1 MAESVASWTFEK
13 RLENTFTR
21 TLPKLGPEAREQ
33 LAAII
38 NPTSLAIVAGV
49 LVAWV
54 VSHLIGIGEIVDI
67 IILVVGVFA
76 IGFAVF
82 TGLDHLYSFAKGA
95 YYATSE
101 NDLEVASKHLA
112 EAITILGIQ
121 AVLAV
126 LFRGKPNV
134 KKGGPINVG
143 PPPPRTPGVRYKPT
157 VTADR
162 SLRGGEGATS
172 FWGDIYISTRGS
184 ANDKALVLLHEKVHQ
199 FLVPKL
205 YLLRSQRVEFRAGS
219 YFRSSLH
226 RYIEE
231 ALAETIAQVG
241 VNGFRHFFVGIKFP
255 INNGYIF
262 LTKGGGF
269 DSAMTGLG
277 LLPETAALIGSGAVM
292 GYAYQ
297 LWRTNR

>member
-143 PPPPRTPGVRYKPT
+143 PRRPEPQACATNRLPPQIVACEAVR
-157 VTADR
+157 V
-162 SLRGGEGATS
+162 LRVFGAIFIFLLEEVQTIKLWCCCMRKSIS
-172 FWGDIYISTRGS
+172 FS
-184 ANDKALVLLHEKVHQ
+184 
-199 FLVPKL
+199 
-205 YLLRSQRVEFRAGS
+205 
-219 YFRSSLH
+219 FRSCTFCAASALNSGLDH
-226 RYIEE
+226 TFDLRYTAILRRLWPRPSRKLASTVLDTSSSALSFPLTMDTFFSQKE
-231 ALAETIAQVG
+231 A
-241 VNGFRHFFVGIKFP
+241 
-255 INNGYIF
+255 
-262 LTKGGGF
+262 
-269 DSAMTGLG
+269 GLI
-277 LLPETAALIGSGAVM
+277 PP
-292 GYAYQ
+292 
-297 LWRTNR
+297 